1 MSKLLQAVIE
11 QLCQFFPEFHLFFN
25 THFEFTER
33 ISLKPTFRNDG
44 TPVFEKDI
52 RVRRKELTEQDKHDY
67 HIKDLELWNDIN
79 E

>member
-1 MSKLLQAVIE
+1 MTELLQAVIE

-25 THFEFTER
+25 THFDFVER
-33 ISLKPTFRNDG
+33 TSLKPVFKQDG

-52 RVRRKELTEQDKHDY
+52 RVRRKILTEQDKHDY
-67 HIKDLELWNDIN
+67 HVKDLELWREIN